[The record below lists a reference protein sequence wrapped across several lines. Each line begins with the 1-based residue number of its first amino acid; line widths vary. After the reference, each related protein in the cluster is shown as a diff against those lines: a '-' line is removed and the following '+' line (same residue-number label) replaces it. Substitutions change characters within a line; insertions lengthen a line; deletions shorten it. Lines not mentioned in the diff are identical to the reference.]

1 MKLCLICLLSLS
13 AGCFGE
19 ALPSDAFR
27 TNSNRIGEAGSDP
40 TNVDNV
46 DRTHDNT
53 SARAI
58 GDTAAR
64 DDGGTDPK
72 PATQSAMAAD
82 AGGQDTLLTTDPG
95 GQDAMLAADGRPHA
109 DGATAPAMP
118 AADAA
123 CKSATGSP
131 CVPCGATV
139 RCDGS
144 PSPPPCP
151 PAIFQLTTA
160 NCQGV
165 PSSVNA
171 HLSKAQ
177 KEVE

>member
-27 TNSNRIGEAGSDP
+27 TNSNRIGQVGSDP
-40 TNVDNV
+40 ANVDNV

-95 GQDAMLAADGRPHA
+95 RQDAMLAADGRPHA
-109 DGATAPAMP
+109 DEATAPAMP
-118 AADAA
+118 AAEPA
-123 CKSATGSP
+123 SMLPTGP
-131 CVPCGATV
+131 PCGPCRATV
-139 RCDGS
+139 SCDRS
-144 PSPPPCP
+144 RSPPTFP
-151 PAIFQLTTA
+151 L
-160 NCQGV
+160 
-165 PSSVNA
+165 
-171 HLSKAQ
+171 
-177 KEVE
+177 